1 LADGSKT
8 DPGDPNPDVTRSSDA
23 ASENSRT
30 DPVESVA
37 DAAAPPPVPGYEVLG
52 ELGRGGMGV
61 VYKARQLGLNRVVA
75 LKMILA
81 GGHAG
86 EAALVRFRQEA
97 EAVARLQHPG
107 IVQVYETG
115 THDGLPYFSLEF
127 VGGETLGR
135 RLAAGPLPAR
145 EAARLVADLSAA
157 VQYAHTQGIVHR
169 DLKPANVLL
178 TREGAPKVTDFGL
191 AKTLDTGAGQTRSGE
206 VIGTPSYMAPEQ
218 ARGKSKE
225 IGPLCDVY
233 ALRAILYECLTGRPP
248 FQAATTIDTI
258 LQVTSQEP
266 VAPRQLQPQLPR
278 DLDTVTLKCLQKDP
292 RRRYAS
298 VAALADD
305 LGRFLR
311 GEPIA
316 ARPVGAAERAW
327 RWCRRNPAVA
337 ALAAGVAVSL
347 VAGIAVAAYFAVIA
361 DRRAAL
367 AEQSAQN
374 ERDARGEADDA
385 RHKADDNAAKANTER
400 QVSDRLRDLA
410 RDQLDGANR
419 RVYVGDIRAAQRA
432 AEQGR
437 LARMLQFLEL
447 HHPQPRQPD
456 PRGWE
461 WYYLRGLAYGG
472 GPVLRGHLSY
482 ADALAWSPDG
492 SRLASAS
499 SEFPSRG
506 LPLRIWDAANGQEAV
521 TCPGANGGVTALA
534 WAPDGRTLASA
545 SEPGA
550 VQLLDTARG
559 EVLRTLEGHTGRVFA
574 LAFSPDGKRLATAG
588 ADKLVVW
595 NVADGAVVF
604 ARDVRASVR
613 RVAWN
618 HDGSRLASGDDAAV
632 RVWDAAGAP
641 VRRLVLARGQRR
653 PEFAWL
659 PDGDGLAWEESATSI
674 QVVDVASGTVRA
686 TCSGHASGADGL
698 AVSRDGKYLA
708 ASGAGLLRVWATGT
722 GGSPAFTTA
731 GERPA
736 WGPGA
741 LLAVT
746 LPDDDAVCVFDV
758 SRRALTRRLDG
769 HLAPVYALAWSPT
782 KPQLASA
789 GADGTVRLWDAAEP
803 SPAAAALPDLPGLRA
818 LAWRPDCGRLA
829 LGVGDGTVHIWDP
842 ESRKL
847 VGKLTT
853 GVVLTGPEAVGW
865 SPDGKSLA
873 VVGGEWPRGTV
884 AVTVWDVASGVKQRD
899 LPVDRQQSANRVRWS
914 PDGKYLAVDRFW
926 KVEVWDVAAGKQA
939 AELDCPEVSALAWSG
954 NSDRLAV
961 GGRNV
966 TRALRLSTA
975 KADSWWQLK
984 GPSALALS
992 PDGRSM
998 AAGVWDPVS
1007 RVGGVEFGALEGSAR
1022 SVRSLEGHT
1031 TPVQALAWS
1040 PDGQRV
1046 VSVAGGETKVWDPAV
1061 GAEVLTLA
1069 APAHRPGPLAVA
1081 WHPDGRLIAVAD
1093 AASARFWDARRGY
1106 QHAGRLPSNFP
1117 LVTFRPAAPPPPA
1130 TPPAERG
1137 FVRSWRFA
1145 PDTEPWPDERE
1156 FVDLSPEKLRAIGAA
1171 ASSAPLAT
1179 SPEAFVD
1186 LLARW
1191 PEARQ
1196 RAAYALRT
1204 VVAKGPRK
1212 VKLLAGSDDALRVWV
1227 NGRPVLETLR
1237 ARMAVPDEDSAVVE
1251 LRPGDNRLLVEV
1263 SQVSGAWGFFL
1274 RIADEAGRPLYL
1286 NEDGTLAAADET
1298 K

>member
-1 LADGSKT
+1 LADGRTADLS
-8 DPGDPNPDVTRSSDA
+8 DLNPDATRSSDA
-23 ASENSRT
+23 SSHSSRT
-30 DPVESVA
+30 GPEQSVG
-37 DAAAPPPVPGYEVLG
+37 DGAAPPPIPGYEILA

-61 VYKARQLGLNRVVA
+61 VYQARQLGLNRVVA

-81 GGHAG
+81 GGHADG
-86 EAALVRFRQEA
+86 AALGRFRQEA

-107 IVQVYETG
+107 IVQVHETG

-127 VGGETLGR
+127 VGGGTLAR

-145 EAARLVADLSAA
+145 EAASLIAALAAA
-157 VQYAHTQGIVHR
+157 VHYAHTQGIIHR

-178 TREGAPKVTDFGL
+178 TREGTPKVTDFGL
-191 AKTLDTGAGQTRSGE
+191 AKSLDAGAGQTRSGD

-233 ALRAILYECLTGRPP
+233 ALGAILYECLTGRPP
-248 FQAATTIDTI
+248 FHAATTIDTI
-258 LQVTSQEP
+258 IQVTSQEP

-278 DLDTVTLKCLQKDP
+278 DLETVALKCLQKDP

-361 DRRAAL
+361 DRRATL
-367 AEQSAQN
+367 AEQSAQK
-374 ERDARGEADDA
+374 ERDARDEADEA
-385 RHKADDNAAKANTER
+385 RRKADDNATTANEER
-400 QVSDRLRDLA
+400 KVSDRLRDLA

-419 RVYVGDIRAAQRA
+419 RVYVGDIRAAYRA

-437 LARMLQFLEL
+437 LVRMLQFLEL
-447 HHPQPRQPD
+447 QHPQPRQPD

-461 WYYLRGLAYGG
+461 WYYLRGLAFGG
-472 GPVLRGHLSY
+472 DPVLRGHLSY

-492 SRLASAS
+492 GRLASAS
-499 SEFPSRG
+499 SELPPRG
-506 LPLRIWDAANGQEAV
+506 LPLRIWDAATGQEAV
-521 TCPGANGGVTALA
+521 TCPGAAGGVTALA
-534 WAPDGRTLASA
+534 WAPDGRALASA
-545 SEPGA
+545 SALGA
-550 VQLLDTARG
+550 VQLLDTERG
-559 EVLRTLEGHTGRVFA
+559 EVLRSLEKHTGRVFA

-604 ARDVRASVR
+604 ARDVRSSVR

-618 HDGSRLASGDDAAV
+618 RDGSRLASGDDAAV
-632 RVWDAAGAP
+632 RVWNAAGGL
-641 VRRLVLARGQRR
+641 VRRLVLVGGHQQ

-659 PDGDGLAWEESATSI
+659 PDGDRLAWEDTASSI
-674 QVVDVASGTVRA
+674 QVVDVTSGTVRA
-686 TCSGHASGADGL
+686 TCSGHALGAEGL
-698 AVSRDGKYLA
+698 VLSRDGKYLA
-708 ASGAGLLRVWATGT
+708 ASGAGLLRVWTTGT
-722 GGSPAFTTA
+722 GGSPVFTTA
-731 GERPA
+731 GERPT
-736 WGPGA
+736 WGPDT

-746 LPDDDAVCVFDV
+746 LPDAAAVCVFDV
-758 SRRALTRRLDG
+758 ARRALTRRLDG
-769 HLAPVYALAWSPT
+769 HLASVYALAWSPT
-782 KPQLASA
+782 KPRLAST
-789 GADGTVRLWDAAEP
+789 GADGTVRLWDAAETP
-803 SPAAAALPDLPGLRA
+803 SVAALPDLPGLMA

-829 LGVGDGTVHIWDP
+829 LAVEDGTVHIWDR

-847 VGKLTT
+847 VGTLTT
-853 GVVLTGPEAVGW
+853 GLPLTGPEAIDW

-873 VVGGEWPRGTV
+873 VAGGEWVRGTV
-884 AVTVWDVASGVKQRD
+884 AVAVWDVASGQKQRD
-899 LPVDRQQSANRVRWS
+899 FPVYRRQSANRVRWS
-914 PDGKYLAVDRFW
+914 PDGRYLAVDRYL

-939 AELDCPEVSALAWSG
+939 AEIDCGEVSALAWSR
-954 NSDRLAV
+954 NSDRLAA
-961 GGRNV
+961 GGAYGTKV
-966 TRALRLSTA
+966 LHLSTA
-975 KADSWWQLK
+975 KQDPWWQPK
-984 GPSALALS
+984 SPSALALS

-998 AAGVWDPVS
+998 AVGVWDPLS
-1007 RVGGVEFGALEGSAR
+1007 RVGGVEFGAVEGTAR
-1022 SVRSLEGHT
+1022 PLRSLEGHT

-1046 VSVAGGETKVWDPAV
+1046 VSVAGGETKVWDPAA
-1061 GAEVLTLA
+1061 GAEVLALA
-1069 APAHRPGPLAVA
+1069 ATAYRPGPRAVA
-1081 WHPDGRLIAVAD
+1081 WHPDGRSFVAAD
-1093 AASARFWDARRGY
+1093 AGSVHFWDARRGY
-1106 QHAGRLPSNFP
+1106 EHAGRLPENFP
-1117 LVTFRPAAPPPPA
+1117 TLTFRAVPPPPPA

-1137 FVRSWRFA
+1137 FVRTWRFA
-1145 PDTEPWPDERE
+1145 PDTEPWPDEKA
-1156 FVDLSPEKLRAIGAA
+1156 FINLTPEKLRAIEADA
-1171 ASSAPLAT
+1171 ASAPPTT
-1179 SPEAFVD
+1179 SDQAFVD

-1191 PEARQ
+1191 PGTQQ
-1196 RAAYALRT
+1196 RAGYALRT
-1204 VVAKGPRK
+1204 LVAKGPRK

-1251 LRPGDNRLLVEV
+1251 LKPGDNRLLVEV
-1263 SQVSGAWGFFL
+1263 SQVSGVWGFFL
-1274 RIADEAGRPLYL
+1274 RIADESGRPLYL
-1286 NEDGTLAAADET
+1286 NEDGTLAAADDT